1 MLGGLV
7 EEEVSKYSGKRES
20 KKGEIMEVWEQDDRE
35 LYRAENGWGEL

>member
-7 EEEVSKYSGKRES
+7 KAEVSKYRRRES
-20 KKGEIMEVWEQDDRE
+20 KKGESMEVWEQDDRE